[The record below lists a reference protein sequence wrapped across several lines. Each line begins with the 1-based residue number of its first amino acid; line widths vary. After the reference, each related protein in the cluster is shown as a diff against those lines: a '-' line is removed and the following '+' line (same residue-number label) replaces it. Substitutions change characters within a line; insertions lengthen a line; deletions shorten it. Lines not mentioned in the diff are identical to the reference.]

1 MDLRRVTNL
10 ELTRYN
16 MRMVM
21 CLQIVTIVCIGQ
33 NIITF
38 VGYRTHRVNEIRL
51 TKIHTAEPLVP

>member
-1 MDLRRVTNL
+1 MDLRRVMNL

-16 MRMVM
+16 MRMVI

-38 VGYRTHRVNEIRL
+38 VGYRRHRVN
-51 TKIHTAEPLVP
+51 